1 MTLFDLLLNIYKEYG
16 FQKEKAVSVVK
27 PGKSGADEIKAM
39 MENFRNN
46 PPKEL
51 GGSPVVLAK
60 DFKTLKQVDC
70 KSGAVSDLDMPATSN
85 VLQYFTENGAKVSV
99 RPSGTEP
106 KIKFYCEV
114 PAAFDGDYVK
124 ASAGV
129 LLLKNESHHY
139 WRHGRYWQGSG
150 RSVASRLGIRRHPCL
165 RAPSAYHL

>member
-1 MTLFDLLLNIYKEYG
+1 
-16 FQKEKAVSVVK
+16 
-27 PGKSGADEIKAM
+27 M

-124 ASAGV
+124 ASAAADET
-129 LLLKNESHHY
+129 LKKIC
-139 WRHGRYWQGSG
+139 
-150 RSVASRLGIRRHPCL
+150 ASLGI
-165 RAPSAYHL
+165 